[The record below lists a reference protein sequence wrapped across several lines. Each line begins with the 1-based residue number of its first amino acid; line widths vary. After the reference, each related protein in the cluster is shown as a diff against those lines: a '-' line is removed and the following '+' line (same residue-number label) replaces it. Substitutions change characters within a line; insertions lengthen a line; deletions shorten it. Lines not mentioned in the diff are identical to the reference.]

1 MRFLRLWEGA
11 FLATADLLGR
21 TSQASVID
29 LRKQWR
35 TLRDF
40 LDTDSFLYNVQG
52 SPSTCSRFVSIAI
65 RPAPRVTEY
74 FIVEEKYPKGIAS
87 RRCHLELKR

>member
-1 MRFLRLWEGA
+1 MCREKIWGGSLSGP
-11 FLATADLLGR
+11 
-21 TSQASVID
+21 S
-29 LRKQWR
+29 
-35 TLRDF
+35 
-40 LDTDSFLYNVQG
+40 LYNVQG
-52 SPSTCSRFVSIAI
+52 SPSTCLRFASIAI